1 MTGMNNLAE
10 SSELL
15 VHLQRGIRQSRQL
28 AEELTRD
35 SQVSDEARALLTRLQ
50 AIAAELEAMK
60 ALEVSLRQVEN
71 DPIWPK
77 PRWHN

>member
-28 AEELTRD
+28 AEELTRN

>member
-1 MTGMNNLAE
+1 MNNLAE

-28 AEELTRD
+28 AEELTRN